1 MFCRHYM
8 VRATP
13 TVLDTATLAEA
24 MAIMIKHHRQQLLV
38 INASNEYVG
47 EITTFTL
54 AKLLLADTGDRPPTA
69 EEAERETVV
78 DVDDRSLIME
88 ITGAEDKIT
97 KVCDVLRPF
106 GILSMVRT
114 GVVAMRRGSD
124 VTSEE
129 PPLVP
134 ARIVT
139 SAVDQSASDAV
150 MSV

>member
-54 AKLLLADTGDRPPTA
+54 AKLLLADTGDRPPTT
-69 EEAERETVV
+69 EEAELETVV
-78 DVDDRSLIME
+78 DVDDRIAPYLGRQVREFAEHDLPIMHPD
-88 ITGAEDKIT
+88 TPLGTAVRLLAGGKLRLPVVDPKTNQFVGAISALS
-97 KVCDVLRPF
+97 VLRRYQF
-106 GILSMVRT
+106 
-114 GVVAMRRGSD
+114 
-124 VTSEE
+124 
-129 PPLVP
+129 
-134 ARIVT
+134 
-139 SAVDQSASDAV
+139 
-150 MSV
+150 